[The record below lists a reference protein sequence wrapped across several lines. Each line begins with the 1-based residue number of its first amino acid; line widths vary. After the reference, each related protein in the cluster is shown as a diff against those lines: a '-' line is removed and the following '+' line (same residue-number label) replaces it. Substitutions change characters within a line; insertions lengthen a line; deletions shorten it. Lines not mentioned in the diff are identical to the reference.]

1 MKSSLEVMLR
11 NRLQAARNGSRSAA
25 QLDDIVD
32 QVLTEALQ
40 MQSINDQSHN
50 VGSSDETKQ
59 SSKDPSK
66 TDQ

>member
-1 MKSSLEVMLR
+1 MKSSLEAMLR

-25 QLDDIVD
+25 QIDDIVD
-32 QVLTEALQ
+32 QVLNEALQ

-50 VGSSDETKQ
+50 VGNSDETKQ